1 MRRNEIYIG
10 LNLQDPNCTMM
21 SPWYRYPRDENGLT
35 IRQKTEW
42 DPDNLVKLNSIIS
55 KCMQDIAQKEL
66 LEALD
71 KQGKILYVDCQK
83 KWENDILFF
92 IFTEYIKQSTAEN
105 KKDIVSKAIGS
116 RTIVTEDEQERKQ
129 YVQENQPNIEE
140 MITHYSQLLKSLLQ
154 ANDDIE
160 YKRKVLNF
168 ESDIAFEGLGRLM
181 LDEKQS
187 YMYVYLDQIQS
198 LITEEQQRI
207 NMLLYTRWT
216 IPHDKRIRLKIN
228 NWNWLWKTRTSM
240 SWHRVQATHDYSET
254 TIYEEDVQADI
265 L

>member
-1 MRRNEIYIG
+1 M
-10 LNLQDPNCTMM
+10 
-21 SPWYRYPRDENGLT
+21 
-35 IRQKTEW
+35 
-42 DPDNLVKLNSIIS
+42 
-55 KCMQDIAQKEL
+55 
-66 LEALD
+66 
-71 KQGKILYVDCQK
+71 
-83 KWENDILFF
+83 FF

-207 NMLLYTRWT
+207 NMLLYTR
-216 IPHDKRIRLKIN
+216 
-228 NWNWLWKTRTSM
+228 
-240 SWHRVQATHDYSET
+240 
-254 TIYEEDVQADI
+254 
-265 L
+265 